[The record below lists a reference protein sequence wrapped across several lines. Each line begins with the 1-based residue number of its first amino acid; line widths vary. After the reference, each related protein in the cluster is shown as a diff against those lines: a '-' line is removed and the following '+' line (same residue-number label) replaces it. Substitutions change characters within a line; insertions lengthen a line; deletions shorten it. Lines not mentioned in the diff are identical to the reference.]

1 MTDETGPLVSPNRRA
16 ALARALKLSPT
27 VKPADPPEYTS
38 VEVTKFEIPFDET
51 KKKLFLASLAEF
63 PSVSAALRAANVS
76 MGTAYRHR
84 EMDADFGKA
93 WNLAIEIGYGI
104 LEDEAIRR
112 AVLGVQE
119 PIYQKGE
126 CVGYVT
132 RYSDSL
138 LAFLLK
144 GRRRQIYGEKPPEI
158 MDDNTITIRVI
169 GGLPDA

>member
-1 MTDETGPLVSPNRRA
+1 
-16 ALARALKLSPT
+16 
-27 VKPADPPEYTS
+27 
-38 VEVTKFEIPFDET
+38 
-51 KKKLFLASLAEF
+51 
-63 PSVSAALRAANVS
+63 
-76 MGTAYRHR
+76 
-84 EMDADFGKA
+84 MDADFGKA

-126 CVGYVT
+126 LVGYVT

-144 GRRRQIYGEKPPEI
+144 GRRRQIYGEKPPEAVE
-158 MDDNTITIRVI
+158 DNSITIRVI